1 MRDEPEREP
10 VVSFG
15 LSCPREERKHMVT
28 AFSLYEEQLVLID
41 SAVAR
46 LQALG
51 ARKMSR
57 SRLVRVAIDRLDL
70 DQLVKEVSTV
80 MWAKL

>member
-1 MRDEPEREP
+1 
-10 VVSFG
+10 
-15 LSCPREERKHMVT
+15 MVT

-46 LQALG
+46 LKALG

-57 SRLVRVAIDRLDL
+57 SRLVRIAIDRLDL
-70 DQLVKEVSTV
+70 DRLVKEVSTV